1 VRYTATSAPPGAQPP
16 AAHQSASAVATS
28 TGQHQDSTASGVTFQ
43 EAMPGQMGQ
52 IPASVLRHL
61 KELDAIFRHHSPV
74 YLVHLLWSD
83 KRYFHFACL
92 FSFGG

>member
-1 VRYTATSAPPGAQPP
+1 
-16 AAHQSASAVATS
+16 
-28 TGQHQDSTASGVTFQ
+28 
-43 EAMPGQMGQ
+43 MPGQMGQ

-61 KELDAIFRHHSPV
+61 KELDAVFRHHRPV